1 MTETHTTTGTEAS
14 HGAGFPP
21 FKTESFPSQIFW
33 LVITFAVLFVVL
45 WRVAGP
51 RIASVIGQRKGHIA
65 GDLASADKHRGE
77 AQAALAA
84 YEAALADARARAHAL
99 ADESR
104 KLAADEVDR
113 AKTLA
118 DSEAREAAAR
128 AEAQI
133 AATRAEAAKYVT
145 KAAQDAAA
153 AIVDRLIGE
162 TVSPEEAE
170 AAVKATGA

>member
-1 MTETHTTTGTEAS
+1 MAEAHTTTGTEAS

-21 FKTESFPSQIFW
+21 FKTETFPSQIFW
-33 LVITFAVLFVVL
+33 LVITFTVLFVVL
-45 WRVAGP
+45 WRVSGP
-51 RIASVIGQRKGHIA
+51 RIASVIGRRKGHIA
-65 GDLASADKHRGE
+65 GDLAAADKHRGE

-84 YEAALADARARAHAL
+84 YEAALADARAKAHTL
-99 ADESR
+99 AEESR

-113 AKTLA
+113 AKTFA

-133 AATRAEAAKYVT
+133 ASTRAEAAKYVT

-162 TVSPEEAE
+162 TVSPEEAQ